1 MKRNSTTFR
10 HRATSRSGHQARP
23 RRSTTPVGQSLRD
36 EAMGRI
42 KRGCPGGSSIT
53 RPPRETER
61 SPTEMRSHPQDRRT
75 ERLFLGIRG
84 IRIGYLRLRAWS
96 CAPHAVAVRPVRTHE
111 HSPTPAFRQPR
122 RCRPQRYRM
131 KSSDEPTP
139 HDRRCPRPRARDQV
153 HIVGSIA
160 VRLAR
165 IPLAEVREILPIE
178 QLSKLIDE
186 RRCHRGVRED
196 VDRTCLHATWSGV
209 IAAICPATR
218 SSASSNS

>member
-1 MKRNSTTFR
+1 MDPPPHAPHERPSVRPLKCAAT
-10 HRATSRSGHQARP
+10 HRI
-23 RRSTTPVGQSLRD
+23 D
-36 EAMGRI
+36 
-42 KRGCPGGSSIT
+42 
-53 RPPRETER
+53 
-61 SPTEMRSHPQDRRT
+61 RT

-84 IRIGYLRLRAWS
+84 IRIGYLRLRAWTG
-96 CAPHAVAVRPVRTHE
+96 APHAVVVRPIRTHE

-139 HDRRCPRPRARDQV
+139 HMTDDVRARARDRV
-153 HIVGSIA
+153 HIVGCIA

-186 RRCHRGVRED
+186 HRCQRGVRDD
-196 VDRTCLHATWSGV
+196 VDRTCLHATLSGV